1 MKKRLLYYF
10 LILCTFMG
18 LNFNIYNLYEGNTKD
33 LLKLGLIGSG
43 LLIYFI
49 YTFYQKSS
57 IISKEKS
64 LKIIIYYVYW
74 LLLFIFSNY

>member
-1 MKKRLLYYF
+1 
-10 LILCTFMG
+10 MG

-57 IISKEKS
+57 IISKKKS
-64 LKIIIYYVYW
+64 LKIISLI
-74 LLLFIFSNY
+74 LAFFMIFGNSFMNVGSTALIFKNIG